1 MTKAEMLRKAEAAYM
16 AIDEFQAAVAGEEG
30 NSPKARE
37 LVQLRDQAWKLVESC
52 QY

>member
-1 MTKAEMLRKAEAAYM
+1 MTKAEMLRKAEEAYT
-16 AIDEFQAAVAGEEG
+16 ALDAFWHAVAAEEG

-37 LVQLRDQAWKLVESC
+37 LMQLVDQAWKLVESC